1 MNPAEEK
8 NYIALFRAVMFTHHD
23 LHRMARKVGAR
34 YALISAELNVVDILG
49 KFGST
54 SMGELARRT
63 FISPAN
69 TTRTVKG
76 LERRKLVARNRDANS
91 ERSVIVGLTPKGR
104 ALFRKCYP
112 AILGKA
118 VGYFDAGL
126 SAPERK
132 ELRRLLEKLIRP
144 MDF

>member
-23 LHRMARKVGAR
+23 LQAMARKVGAR
-34 YALISAELNVVDILG
+34 HRLISAELNVVDILG

-76 LERRKLVARNRDANS
+76 LERRKLVARSRDANS
-91 ERSVIVGLTPKGR
+91 DRSVIVALTPNGQ

-112 AILGKA
+112 AILAEA
-118 VGYFDAGL
+118 VRYFDAGL
-126 SAPERK
+126 GAAERK
-132 ELRRLLEKLIRP
+132 QLRSLLEKLIRP
-144 MDF
+144 MDY